1 MLPCS
6 VWLTVTLIGLEDR
19 AHRSIVVISAGSHL
33 RVLLATVA
41 TAATGCLLLTAA
53 GLVLPLMLGAH
64 TPGLA
69 DLALGIAAQLTCA
82 CTGMAIGLVCSRL
95 IFRRPGHALV
105 LALVLLL
112 AVLLG
117 KGVSPVNIMLTAC
130 RARRTRRTSWRPR
143 VPCSPSR
150 RESWRPRSLS
160 PRRSPAG
167 RHEPHET
174 RAAHDRGQARLRTL
188 RNRRHGGGPVVTEPR
203 GAASAAFGA
212 RTAPNSRDTAPE
224 LWEPHA

>member
-1 MLPCS
+1 VIALVGYMFTVLLLSQRYLAPLLLFLGLVAVLTSSDSGPLTATYASVAGAMLPCS

-69 DLALGIAAQLTCA
+69 DLALGIVAQLTCA

-117 KGVSPVNIMLTAC
+117 KGVSPVNIMLTRLQSASDS
-130 RARRTRRTSWRPR
+130 ADVLASTGALLAVTAGVLAAAVAVTQVVTRRK
-143 VPCSPSR
+143 
-150 RESWRPRSLS
+150 
-160 PRRSPAG
+160 A
-167 RHEPHET
+167 
-174 RAAHDRGQARLRTL
+174 
-188 RNRRHGGGPVVTEPR
+188 
-203 GAASAAFGA
+203 
-212 RTAPNSRDTAPE
+212 
-224 LWEPHA
+224 